1 MPGIVEAEATMPNKS
16 SGVPR
21 LAAKGFRT
29 GFLDMVELRMAKN
42 PIAHRI
48 RKKTV
53 CDRLVLRISQA
64 IKIALKGDIS
74 YLLSRLGMQFIN
86 PDEFLLQS

>member
-1 MPGIVEAEATMPNKS
+1 MVEAEATMPNKS

-21 LAAKGFRT
+21 LAAKGFST

-42 PIAHRI
+42 PMMHRI
-48 RKKTV
+48 TKKTV

-64 IKIALKGDIS
+64 IKRAWKGRYFLFAVS
-74 YLLSRLGMQFIN
+74 LGN
-86 PDEFLLQS
+86 AVY